1 MAFGSGC
8 HYSSLFEV
16 DGVPSSYFIQG
27 LRSQRFYRGTS
38 PGSNSVRAIKA
49 RCLSSSLV
57 RLGGSILAGDGLR
70 CWANTGRFCFAPVAW
85 STGVTQIVNL
95 ILRTTQARQ
104 ACDGD
109 GRRAR
114 VGGHSA
120 RLVASRMYS
129 TVALLGTTAGAN
141 CPLEDNRVRRLIALG
156 VAAVSAHYL
165 RYLLTA
171 KEGDLQVENAG
182 PLGRRAALALPVPPA
197 RWLPLVFPMP
207 PGFASRV

>member
-1 MAFGSGC
+1 MTQDTFNQACHALTFCSGC
-8 HYSSLFEV
+8 HCSSLFEV

-27 LRSQRFYRGTS
+27 LRS

-57 RLGGSILAGDGLR
+57 RLRGFIFAGDGLR
-70 CWANTGRFCFAPVAW
+70 RWADTGRFRSAPVVW
-85 STGVTQIVNL
+85 STGVTQTVNL
-95 ILRTTQARQ
+95 ILRTIQARQ
-104 ACDGD
+104 AGEGN

-141 CPLEDNRVRRLIALG
+141 CPLEDNRVGRLIAFR
-156 VAAVSAHYL
+156 VAAVSVHYL
-165 RYLLTA
+165 RYLFLVD
-171 KEGDLQVENAG
+171 GLHRPFRCIQFAG
-182 PLGRRAALALPVPPA
+182 CL
-197 RWLPLVFPMP
+197 
-207 PGFASRV
+207 